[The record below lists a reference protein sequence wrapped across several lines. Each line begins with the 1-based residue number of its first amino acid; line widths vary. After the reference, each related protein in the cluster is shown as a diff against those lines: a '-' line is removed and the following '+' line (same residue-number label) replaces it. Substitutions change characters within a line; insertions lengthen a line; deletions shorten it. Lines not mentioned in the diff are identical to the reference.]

1 MEISSL
7 FIRVLFLLLPGAIA
21 TGLYWKLKGKNTQK
35 DWEDFFVI
43 IIFALLSYYIYALIL
58 LALSHLG
65 FQVKTFSQLQP
76 FFDEKSSLDFWEV
89 FYACIISI
97 PLAFIASYL
106 HTDKTINKIGQKLK
120 VTTRF
125 GDEDVWDFFHRS
137 PSVRGNWITVRDHKT
152 NLYYFC
158 WIQSFSD
165 SGKERELLLRE
176 VDVFNSENG
185 EHLYKI
191 DVMYISRK
199 QDEITLEA
207 SIESDEKKEDEPIQE
222 VELSNESENLKVKNE
237 K

>member
-21 TGLYWKLKGKNTQK
+21 SALYWKLKGKYTQK
-35 DWEDFFVI
+35 DWEDFFII
-43 IIFALLSYYIYALIL
+43 IIFALFSYFTYALIL
-58 LALSHLG
+58 LALNNLG
-65 FQVKTFSQLQP
+65 FQASTFSYIQP
-76 FFDEKSSLDFWEV
+76 FFDEKSAVDFWEV

-97 PLAFIASYL
+97 PLAFIASYS
-106 HTDKTINKIGQKLK
+106 HTYKIINKVGQKLK
-120 VTTRF
+120 TTTRF

-137 PSVRGNWITVRDHKT
+137 PDVRGNWITVRDHKT

-165 SGKERELLLRE
+165 SGKDRELLLRD

-185 EHLYKI
+185 DYLYKI
-191 DVMYISRK
+191 DMMYISRK
-199 QDEITLEA
+199 QDEVTLEA
-207 SIESDEKKEDEPIQE
+207 SIKSEEQQDE
-222 VELSNESENLKVKNE
+222 SNENKGVQGGDK